1 MPSYNQASFIEAA
14 ARSVLEQRLPL
25 PEAADPQPSGAG
37 HADGLG
43 FAPVELVVVD
53 GGSTDGSLAVLA
65 ALEDEFG
72 SRLRWI
78 SEPDQGPANAI
89 NKAAKLARGEMLGWL
104 NSDDLYAPGAVQRA
118 LQHFA
123 AHPDHVMVYGEAEH
137 IDVEGNLI
145 ERYPSL
151 RPEGGIER
159 FRDGCFIC
167 QPSIFIRRDIWAKLG
182 GLDESYR
189 ASFDFELWLRVFQRF
204 RGRIGFIDVL
214 QARSRLHAGS
224 ITLRFRERVAR
235 EGVRLLS
242 EHLGHA
248 PARWLLTCFEDTLA
262 AHPGADP
269 ALDPSAHLRQ
279 LAEELA
285 PRIDP
290 AERPMLLQRLAE
302 DRRVALARPGLAV
315 RVFPDG
321 WAPATLRV
329 DCVIP
334 GSDANHVLL
343 QGRHAS
349 PLGGALSL
357 RIWRGDALIGEA
369 CVRGNGPFELRL
381 PLDAHGTDPV
391 SFRIEAL
398 QTFVPASTAS
408 YSLRAKLIAVAERL
422 GLVDSPAPASDD
434 RELAFLV
441 EAAQI
446 V

>member
-1 MPSYNQASFIEAA
+1 
-14 ARSVLEQRLPL
+14 
-25 PEAADPQPSGAG
+25 
-37 HADGLG
+37 
-43 FAPVELVVVD
+43 VVD

-167 QPSIFIRRDIWAKLG
+167 QPSIFIRRDTWTQLG

-189 ASFDFELWLRVFQRF
+189 ASFDFELWLRVFSAF
-204 RGRIGFIDVL
+204 PGRIGFIDSL
-214 QARSRLHAGS
+214 QARSRLHAGG

-242 EHLGHA
+242 EHFGHA
-248 PARWLLTCFEDTLA
+248 PAHWLLTCYEDTLA

-269 ALDPSAHLRQ
+269 ALDPSAHLHQ

-290 AERPMLLQRLAE
+290 AERHMLFQRLVD
-302 DRRVALARPGLAV
+302 DRRFALARPGLAV

-321 WAPATLRV
+321 WAPASLQI
-329 DCVIP
+329 DCAVA
-334 GSDANHVLL
+334 GTGTRHVLL

-349 PLGGALSL
+349 PLGGGLAL
-357 RIWRGDALIGEA
+357 RIWRNDALIGEA
-369 CVRGNGPFELRL
+369 SVRSNGFFELRL
-381 PLDAHGTDPV
+381 PLRVGRVGPV

-398 QTFVPASTAS
+398 QTFVPASCAAHS
-408 YSLRAKLIAVAERL
+408 FKARLSAFAGSL
-422 GLVDSPAPASDD
+422 GLIDAPSPTLDR
-434 RELAFLV
+434 RELAFRV
-441 EAAQI
+441 ESVQ
-446 V
+446 VV